1 MSYIED
7 ILYEARELGIF
18 MEVLKRVNRL
28 QQYQPHKSLNRLYD
42 EAFEIEKKK
51 KC

>member
-18 MEVLKRVNRL
+18 MKVLKRVNRL
-28 QQYQPHKSLNRLYD
+28 QQYHPHKPLNMLYD

>member
-18 MEVLKRVNRL
+18 MKVLKRVNRL
-28 QQYQPHKSLNRLYD
+28 QQHHPYKPLNMLYD